1 MFYLL
6 LFVFGCGVGAM
17 SGLLGIGGGIALV
30 PGLVYLFGLSQQQ
43 AQGTSLGVLIPP
55 IGIFAAWVYY
65 QNGYI
70 RLPIVGWVAG
80 GFVIGA
86 FLGAK
91 LVPYVRPEYLRVAFG
106 LLLLYTGFLFVSTP
120 LRFRTGAALPAGLA
134 TLAAAALGLVMR
146 RMHAGRPKPASDEI
160 EYHI

>member
-6 LFVFGCGVGAM
+6 LFLFGCAVGGI

-30 PGLVYLFGLSQQQ
+30 PGLVYLFGLTQQQ
-43 AQGTSLGVLIPP
+43 AQGTSLAVMIPP

-70 RLPIVGWVAG
+70 RLPIVGWVAA
-80 GFVIGA
+80 GFLLGA
-86 FLGAK
+86 FFGAK
-91 LVPYVRPEYLRVAFG
+91 LVPQIRPEVLRVSFG
-106 LLLLYTGFLFVSTP
+106 VLLLYAGFVFVSEP
-120 LRFRTGAALPAGLA
+120 LRFRAGAALPAGLA
-134 TLAAAALGLVMR
+134 LVASSVGLLLHRIRQQRPRAAR
-146 RMHAGRPKPASDEI
+146 DEI